1 MFTRDRSFVIIAFFE
16 RRKIRFTCEQMGIGI
31 VDDTWEHDGESLEL

>member
-1 MFTRDRSFVIIAFFE
+1 MFTRDQSSVIIVFFV
-16 RRKIRFTCEQMGIGI
+16 RRKIRLTCEQIGIGI